1 MPAQN
6 PENGNNSG
14 QIGRTKWPGLISSV
28 QSKIPVLN
36 KNSRSFLLFIT
47 ASVLIILIVILFFGF
62 LPSDKTNLQKFLKPQ
77 EAKKAQSDFG
87 GFERITES
95 AQKVAEETKSYQ
107 AYRTL
112 FGVQRDQY
120 YSDGQEN
127 HRKEAEKT
135 IDKAKSLFASDFKN
149 YDFVIACLDDECQ
162 VLPYG
167 DSVKDIAADV
177 QAEQGID
184 QSLLRGT
191 LVSLRVF
198 SYYDN
203 RVPLEVLYGSYE
215 QLFHN
220 LVSIYQFDKSEKIK
234 SDIEKVLLIMKETNP
249 SQFGLL
255 EKLGLYKY

>member
-14 QIGRTKWPGLISSV
+14 QIGRAKWLGLISSLR
-28 QSKIPVLN
+28 SKIPVLN
-36 KNSRSFLLFIT
+36 KNSKSFFLFTT

-62 LPSDKTNLQKFLKPQ
+62 LPSGKNRLQKFLKPQ
-77 EAKKAQSDFG
+77 KAEKTQSDFG
-87 GFERITES
+87 GFGKVTES
-95 AQKVAEETKSYQ
+95 AQKVAEETTSYQ

-120 YSDGQEN
+120 YSDGQAS

-135 IDKAKSLFASDFKN
+135 IDKAKALFASEFKSYN
-149 YDFVIACLDDECQ
+149 FVIACLDDECKI
-162 VLPYG
+162 LPYT

-177 QAEQGID
+177 QVKRGID

-191 LVSLRVF
+191 LASLRIF

-203 RVPLEVLYGSYE
+203 SVPVTVWHSSYE

-220 LVSIYQFDKSEKIK
+220 LVSIYQLDKSEKIK
-234 SDIEKVLLIMKETNP
+234 TDIEKVLSIMKEINP
-249 SQFGLL
+249 SQFSLF
-255 EKLGLYKY
+255 ENLGLYKY

>member
-14 QIGRTKWPGLISSV
+14 QIGRAKWLGLITSIR
-28 QSKIPVLN
+28 SKIPVLN
-36 KNSRSFLLFIT
+36 KNSKSFFLFTT

-62 LPSDKTNLQKFLKPQ
+62 LPSGKNRLQKFLKPQ
-77 EAKKAQSDFG
+77 KAEKTQSDFG
-87 GFERITES
+87 GFGKVTES
-95 AQKVAEETKSYQ
+95 AQKVAEETTSYQ

-120 YSDGQEN
+120 YSDGQAS
-127 HRKEAEKT
+127 HRKEEENKR
-135 IDKAKSLFASDFKN
+135 DKAKALFASDFKN

-220 LVSIYQFDKSEKIK
+220 LVSIYKFDKS
-234 SDIEKVLLIMKETNP
+234 
-249 SQFGLL
+249 
-255 EKLGLYKY
+255 